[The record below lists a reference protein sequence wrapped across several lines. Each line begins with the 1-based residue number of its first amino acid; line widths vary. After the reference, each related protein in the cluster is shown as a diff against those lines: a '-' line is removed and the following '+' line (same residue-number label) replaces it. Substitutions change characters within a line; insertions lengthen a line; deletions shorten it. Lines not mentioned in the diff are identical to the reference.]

1 MPATVSGSLAR
12 GGRPPSDEKHELLQ
26 SIRRR
31 GAPFLLRADPR
42 ASAVAA
48 IALGRRERAA
58 MTRETRLRSFR
69 LQTWQHGAD
78 AV

>member
-31 GAPFLLRADPR
+31 CAPFLLRADPR